1 MKRKRINTSTL
12 SYSTSLCKSEN
23 MKFRPSQ
30 EEMAKKLSYVQM
42 KKENVLAVFTL
53 ALNNQ

>member
-1 MKRKRINTSTL
+1 
-12 SYSTSLCKSEN
+12 

-30 EEMAKKLSYVQM
+30 EEMAKKLSYAQM